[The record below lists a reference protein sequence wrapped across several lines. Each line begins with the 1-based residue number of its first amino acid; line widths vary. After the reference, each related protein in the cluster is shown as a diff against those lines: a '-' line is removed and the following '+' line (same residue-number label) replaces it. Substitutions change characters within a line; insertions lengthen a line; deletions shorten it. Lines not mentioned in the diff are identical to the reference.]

1 MHNGNSIKLI
11 GMCFALMCQNG
22 ATPGETKAIY
32 LFQRVYISHLGIP
45 CLTVPVVSMTP
56 MLQKPAL
63 LLTRCVTSF
72 HVICIFDSLFC
83 IDWTCSFS

>member
-45 CLTVPVVSMTP
+45 VVSLIGLAHFLEVQGQGQT
-56 MLQKPAL
+56 
-63 LLTRCVTSF
+63 
-72 HVICIFDSLFC
+72 DS
-83 IDWTCSFS
+83 S